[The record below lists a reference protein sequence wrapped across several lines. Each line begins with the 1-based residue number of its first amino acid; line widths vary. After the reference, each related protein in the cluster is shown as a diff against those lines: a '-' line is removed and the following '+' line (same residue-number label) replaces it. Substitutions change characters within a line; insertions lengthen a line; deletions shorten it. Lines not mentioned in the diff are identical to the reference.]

1 MQKKKTQQNVSVLSV
16 LQNIWINQIGERFG
30 KAELLNQRQ
39 L

>member
-1 MQKKKTQQNVSVLSV
+1 MQKKNPQQNVAVLSV
-16 LQNIWINQIGERFG
+16 LQNIWISQIGERFG